1 MSKNGFQK
9 KYMHPT
15 RRKLVDMVQTGVYD
29 KNTTIGYTKAKETH
43 KIGDVWED
51 NHHKYEQKDG
61 FVTKSGK
68 NSDALQEIRNYV
80 QKRSECKSPTCE
92 TIKKTT
98 KDKTLIKKSGFCLD
112 CMIKQEHIIRT
123 RGFWKEYEEYKVST
137 NMLVY
142 GKMRLEE
149 LNQAL
154 LDVKP
159 YYEYINEDGS
169 TEKWE
174 LPKSVE
180 ETKTEIQEMID
191 NGTKELEELETK
203 RIMAFAALKKNNLEH
218 YL

>member
-1 MSKNGFQK
+1 
-9 KYMHPT
+9 
-15 RRKLVDMVQTGVYD
+15 
-29 KNTTIGYTKAKETH
+29 
-43 KIGDVWED
+43 
-51 NHHKYEQKDG
+51 
-61 FVTKSGK
+61 
-68 NSDALQEIRNYV
+68 
-80 QKRSECKSPTCE
+80 
-92 TIKKTT
+92 
-98 KDKTLIKKSGFCLD
+98 
-112 CMIKQEHIIRT
+112 MIKQEHIIRT

-159 YYEYINEDGS
+159 YYEYVNEDGS

-180 ETKTEIQEMID
+180 ETKVEIQEMID